1 MLEGEEEYR
10 REESGRKEFGNRYWN
25 DEDVDLMYGNDR
37 DFESGY
43 EMHEMIYDREMQT
56 LDDCLNRGN
65 FDGAEHILKH
75 YKDVENIISVLKNVI
90 VNYVFVSKDQYESFI
105 AGLSDF
111 LNQNKISKKKK
122 LNFSIAK
129 FLNSPELEELICDR
143 WNEDYYDDSG
153 NDDYY
158 DDNENENATIASV
171 IKNLNIP
178 AAKKEK
184 IALKVV
190 KEQLIKGNIPYT
202 RKLKEDFPVHS
213 KDFDFN
219 EVEDAALKGL
229 INFLSENNLRSI
241 DRIIKYSIIS
251 PEKLASPDVIQA
263 ALTGLINCLSAGYID
278 CAINIKD
285 YFALPPEKLEQA
297 AENCLTKH
305 LLNNNI
311 YYAIEIKDNFI
322 ISPEKLASPE
332 IEQAILN
339 NLVKNLLEGN
349 IDTAIKIK
357 DSFAISAEKL
367 ATPELEQAALS
378 GLIKCLSEGYVDTA
392 IKIKN
397 NFTISPEK
405 LEQAALSG
413 LIDDLSRGY
422 IDRAFKIK
430 DSFAISAEKLA
441 TPELEQAAL
450 SGLIKCL
457 SEGHINNAIEIK
469 NDFTISPEKLE
480 QAALTGLARQLSK
493 GNIET
498 VMSIKN
504 NFLISPEKLATPGIE
519 KAALQAI
526 ISQLLEGYIN
536 DAIKIKDNFT
546 ISPEKLEQAAITF
559 LCDHLSKG
567 HIDYAIK
574 IKDNFTISPE
584 KIQEADQ
591 PALSAI
597 INELQKSCV
606 SNAIKIKDK
615 FKISP
620 EKLATPK
627 VEKAALQDLT
637 AQLLAGY
644 IKDAIHIKNNFP
656 VSPEKLE
663 QAALTG
669 LIKQLSKGRISDAS
683 TIKDNFPVSPEK
695 LDSPEVERA
704 ALTGLISELSNDH
717 VDRAVKIKNCFPISP
732 EKLDLAAI
740 AEITNKLS
748 TGHIDYA
755 IQIKDN
761 FMISPK
767 KIATPEIE
775 QAALTGL
782 IRQLS
787 NGYIEHAVRYKNNFT
802 IAPENLEQTALTS
815 LIGHLSNGKLGYA
828 IDIKKDFTLS
838 PEKLASP
845 EVEQAALTSLADCL
859 RDGQIENAFKI
870 SENFPISPEKL
881 EQAALAGFKHQL
893 SINRITNAFLIKK
906 NFTIAPEKIEQ
917 AALAGLINGLSE
929 GDTFNTSKIKDSFT
943 IAPEKLAS
951 PEVEQAALAGL
962 TKSLQECRVNDAIK
976 IKDDFTIEK
985 IASPEVEQA
994 ALAGL
999 IKSLL
1004 DSCVHGAIMIKDN
1017 FSLSPEKLVS
1027 PEVAHTALASLINCL
1042 RGDHIHDAIMI
1053 KKNFSLSPENLEQ
1066 AALTMFIHHLSEG
1079 HADSVIQIKHN
1090 FPISS
1095 ENLSSLETE
1104 QAALKGLTILLSYGD
1119 INKAVMIKDHF
1130 AISPEKLE
1138 YAALKGL
1145 IGRLSEG
1152 HINDARKIGNIFNVL
1167 TEEKIRNAFL
1177 NPSPQNRKLI
1187 EFFGAITSE
1196 EERKKMSQELGI
1208 KMEALLYN
1216 GYAKYNKISSRNER
1230 NDLIQN
1236 FTRKIS
1242 ESIESGS
1249 DTKTFNKLVS
1259 IIKELDNQRNNDEQ
1273 STADFLFEVSKN
1285 ISGKLDDKQFLI
1297 LVRKLSEIK
1306 DQKANFF
1313 ALRLAGQSRV
1323 KPLAF
1328 ARSMQKLSDNGFV
1341 PKAITKFIVEEKE
1354 EKKQPSQEKIAVL
1367 QKIISEY
1374 PNQFSTIISTL
1385 SDPRFADFDLAE
1397 EKELVFSSLKD
1408 FKAVTPIIFERYRNA
1423 GEEGRKKLV
1432 EKINRIKPILFKNQ
1446 SIKNILSGQDQEIFT
1461 EMIYIAYSPVG
1472 MSFQEVENLLEQV
1485 EDRTQDLAKFKFPE
1499 DGYDFSFND
1508 KTRYRVKPG
1517 EMINPQVLD
1526 KVSGIFSG
1534 TYPKNEDEIK
1544 KISSVVAKLAKG
1556 GTDLKDSEIT
1566 ALLSL
1571 LSEEG
1576 QIKDFK
1582 SKTAKNKANIR
1593 LFLGEAKENLGVF
1606 FNDNFPRLLEQFLS
1620 ANPQSKEKIEAIL
1633 AHPERVDFIK
1643 NKIEKQIKDKN
1654 LQIDWNDP
1662 SQIVSAYFSLSCLK
1676 KIKQEISKET
1686 KKYELAPEGE
1696 GERSKLT
1703 DSSFRAYISKNV
1715 GSFFA
1720 KASAGICTA
1729 QDVSLF
1735 NRKEHF
1741 HINIVENSET
1751 VQANIQAYIINYPPD
1766 KKSLFLRGF
1775 NPNTKFMKNISIPVF
1790 CDKVIEVAKK
1800 FQRDNGL
1807 SGVYLSEQLGSWHAL
1822 SNRSEVA
1829 AYLSRYL
1836 KSDNQKDFSY
1846 AITSAQRISK
1856 MYEV

>member
-1 MLEGEEEYR
+1 MPNLEQNWNRAEINKVAGQEMLEGEEEYR

-378 GLIKCLSEGYVDTA
+378 GLIKCLSEG
-392 IKIKN
+392 
-397 NFTISPEK
+397 
-405 LEQAALSG
+405 
-413 LIDDLSRGY
+413 
-422 IDRAFKIK
+422 
-430 DSFAISAEKLA
+430 
-441 TPELEQAAL
+441 
-450 SGLIKCL
+450 
-457 SEGHINNAIEIK
+457 HINNAIEIK

-584 KIQEADQ
+584 KIQ
-591 PALSAI
+591 
-597 INELQKSCV
+597 
-606 SNAIKIKDK
+606 
-615 FKISP
+615 
-620 EKLATPK
+620 
-627 VEKAALQDLT
+627 
-637 AQLLAGY
+637 
-644 IKDAIHIKNNFP
+644 
-656 VSPEKLE
+656 

>member
-1 MLEGEEEYR
+1 MPNLEQNWNRAEINKVAGQEMLEGEEEYR

-378 GLIKCLSEGYVDTA
+378 GLIKCLSEG
-392 IKIKN
+392 
-397 NFTISPEK
+397 
-405 LEQAALSG
+405 
-413 LIDDLSRGY
+413 
-422 IDRAFKIK
+422 
-430 DSFAISAEKLA
+430 
-441 TPELEQAAL
+441 
-450 SGLIKCL
+450 
-457 SEGHINNAIEIK
+457 HINNAIEIK

-656 VSPEKLE
+656 VSPEKL
-663 QAALTG
+663 
-669 LIKQLSKGRISDAS
+669 
-683 TIKDNFPVSPEK
+683 
-695 LDSPEVERA
+695 DSPEVERA

-748 TGHIDYA
+748 T
-755 IQIKDN
+755 
-761 FMISPK
+761 
-767 KIATPEIE
+767 
-775 QAALTGL
+775 
-782 IRQLS
+782 
-787 NGYIEHAVRYKNNFT
+787 GYIEHAVRYKNNFT

-1461 EMIYIAYSPVG
+1461 EMIYIAHSPVG

>member
-1 MLEGEEEYR
+1 MPNLEQNWNRAEINKVAGQEMLEGEEEYR

-378 GLIKCLSEGYVDTA
+378 GLIKCLSEG
-392 IKIKN
+392 
-397 NFTISPEK
+397 
-405 LEQAALSG
+405 
-413 LIDDLSRGY
+413 
-422 IDRAFKIK
+422 
-430 DSFAISAEKLA
+430 
-441 TPELEQAAL
+441 
-450 SGLIKCL
+450 
-457 SEGHINNAIEIK
+457 HINNAIEIK

-536 DAIKIKDNFT
+536 DAIKIKD
-546 ISPEKLEQAAITF
+546 
-559 LCDHLSKG
+559 
-567 HIDYAIK
+567 
-574 IKDNFTISPE
+574 
-584 KIQEADQ
+584 
-591 PALSAI
+591 
-597 INELQKSCV
+597 
-606 SNAIKIKDK
+606 
-615 FKISP
+615 
-620 EKLATPK
+620 
-627 VEKAALQDLT
+627 
-637 AQLLAGY
+637 
-644 IKDAIHIKNNFP
+644 NFP

-1461 EMIYIAYSPVG
+1461 EMIYIAHSPVG

>member
-1 MLEGEEEYR
+1 MPNLEQNWNRAEINKVAGQEMLEGEEEYR

-378 GLIKCLSEGYVDTA
+378 GLIKCLSEG
-392 IKIKN
+392 
-397 NFTISPEK
+397 
-405 LEQAALSG
+405 
-413 LIDDLSRGY
+413 
-422 IDRAFKIK
+422 
-430 DSFAISAEKLA
+430 
-441 TPELEQAAL
+441 
-450 SGLIKCL
+450 
-457 SEGHINNAIEIK
+457 HINNAIEIK

-663 QAALTG
+663 QAA
-669 LIKQLSKGRISDAS
+669 
-683 TIKDNFPVSPEK
+683 
-695 LDSPEVERA
+695 
-704 ALTGLISELSNDH
+704 
-717 VDRAVKIKNCFPISP
+717 
-732 EKLDLAAI
+732 I

-917 AALAGLINGLSE
+917 SALAGLINGLSE

-1104 QAALKGLTILLSYGD
+1104 Q
-1119 INKAVMIKDHF
+1119 
-1130 AISPEKLE
+1130 
-1138 YAALKGL
+1138 AALKGL

-1508 KTRYRVKPG
+1508 KTIYRVKPG

-1654 LQIDWNDP
+1654 LQIDWDDP

-1846 AITSAQRISK
+1846 AITSAKRISK

>member
-1 MLEGEEEYR
+1 MPNLEQNWNRAEINKVAGQEMLEGEEEYR

-378 GLIKCLSEGYVDTA
+378 GLIKCLSEG
-392 IKIKN
+392 
-397 NFTISPEK
+397 
-405 LEQAALSG
+405 
-413 LIDDLSRGY
+413 
-422 IDRAFKIK
+422 
-430 DSFAISAEKLA
+430 
-441 TPELEQAAL
+441 
-450 SGLIKCL
+450 
-457 SEGHINNAIEIK
+457 HINNAIEIK

-656 VSPEKLE
+656 VSPEKL
-663 QAALTG
+663 
-669 LIKQLSKGRISDAS
+669 
-683 TIKDNFPVSPEK
+683 
-695 LDSPEVERA
+695 DSPEGERA

-1095 ENLSSLETE
+1095 ETLTSLETK